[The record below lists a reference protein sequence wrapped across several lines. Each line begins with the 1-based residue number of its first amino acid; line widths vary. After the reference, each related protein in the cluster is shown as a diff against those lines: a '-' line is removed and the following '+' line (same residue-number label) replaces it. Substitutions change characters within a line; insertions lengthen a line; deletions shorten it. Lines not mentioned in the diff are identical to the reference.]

1 MEHNHNTHKNTGNRE
16 KVQLDIAGMDCGSCA
31 SSIQTYLSKMD
42 GVDSVNVN
50 FNSETAT
57 VEYQPSA
64 IKLTT
69 IKDTIHKLGYQVIE
83 NKHSEH
89 HHHEMETSLS
99 SQRKKIWAA
108 VIFSLTV
115 MALSMKSH
123 FGFLD
128 SVDIPFNTS
137 LIVQTILTTIVVF
150 WCGWKFIK
158 GAFFALRVGTSD
170 MNVLIVLGVLSSYFY
185 SLVITANHLFGLNIE
200 ALANSHEVYF
210 ETAAM
215 IVMFILIG
223 NYLEAALKS
232 KTQTSIE
239 KLKGLQAKTVL
250 VVRDGKEMEVA
261 FEQVKLGDTV
271 IIKSGDRIPV
281 DGKITEGHGSIDESA
296 MTGESLPIDKALGDT
311 VMSGSILK
319 NGFIKIEAEKVGR
332 DTMLSKII
340 DMVNEASNSKP
351 QIQRL
356 ADRISAIFV
365 PIVLVI
371 AVLTFAV
378 WNFIIGVPF
387 EIALIYAV
395 AVLII
400 ACPCALGLASPMAVV
415 IGVGRAAEN
424 GILFNDVE
432 AIEKLK
438 KVDTLC
444 FDKTGTLTSGDM
456 KVKGIKPLNGIPQDE
471 LIRFVYSVEK
481 QSNHPIANSINAF
494 SAKYD
499 VQPLETSG
507 FKNIDGKGV
516 SANVSGR
523 NVIIGNNA
531 LLEEHDIPTFL
542 NAERGS
548 LFVGVDG
555 ELAGMIVFEDTIKP
569 EAKKAVDELMKEGY
583 ELVMISGDSEKN
595 VRLIAD
601 EVGIENYYYGV
612 LPGEKQNIIA
622 LLQSQGRNVAM
633 IGDGINDAPSLA
645 KADIGIAIGTGTDI
659 AIDSADVILV
669 KGNLESIYKA
679 IQLSQKT
686 VRIIKQNIFWAFFY
700 NTVAIPAAAGVLAPF
715 GIIVS
720 PVMAAMLMA
729 FSDVVTVVGNSMRLK
744 YMKLK

>member
-1 MEHNHNTHKNTGNRE
+1 
-16 KVQLDIAGMDCGSCA
+16 MDCGSCA
-31 SSIQTYLSKMD
+31 SSIETYLSKTK
-42 GVDSVNVN
+42 GVDKISVNYT
-50 FNSETAT
+50 SENAAI
-57 VEYQPSA
+57 EYDPGT
-64 IKLTT
+64 IKLPE
-69 IKDTIHKLGYQVIE
+69 IKDIINKLGYKVIE

-99 SQRKKIWAA
+99 AQRKKIWVA
-108 VIFSLTV
+108 VLFSLTV
-115 MALSMKSH
+115 MVISMQGH
-123 FGFLD
+123 FDFLNFI
-128 SVDIPFNTS
+128 DIPQNTS
-137 LIVQTILTTIVVF
+137 LIILTALTTVVVF
-150 WCGWKFIK
+150 WCGWKFIN
-158 GAFFALRVGTSD
+158 GAYFALKSGTTD
-170 MNVLIVLGVLSSYFY
+170 MNVLIVLGVLSSYIY
-185 SLVITANHLFGLNIE
+185 SLVITANHLFELNIE

-250 VVRDGKEMEVA
+250 VVRDGKELEVA
-261 FEQVKLGDTV
+261 FEDVHINDTV
-271 IIKSGDRIPV
+271 IVKSGDRIPV
-281 DGKITEGHGSIDESA
+281 DGKITEGNGMIDESA
-296 MTGESLPIDKALGDT
+296 MTGESLPIEKGLTDT

-319 NGFIKIEAEKVGR
+319 SGYLKITAQKVGN

-356 ADRISAIFV
+356 ADKISSIFV
-365 PIVLVI
+365 PIVLVV
-371 AVLTFAV
+371 AALTFVIWYFAV
-378 WNFIIGVPF
+378 GVPF
-387 EIALIYAV
+387 GNALVYMV

-444 FDKTGTLTSGDM
+444 FDKTGTLTSGEM
-456 KVKGIKPLNGIPQDE
+456 KVKGIKSLNGIPKEE
-471 LIRFVYSVEK
+471 LMQYIYSVEK
-481 QSNHPIANSINAF
+481 MSNHPIANSINSYSGKF
-494 SAKYD
+494 D
-499 VQPLETSG
+499 IQPMETTG
-507 FKNIDGKGV
+507 FENIDGKGV
-516 SANVSGR
+516 QANVSGK
-523 NVIIGNNA
+523 NILIGNNA
-531 LLEEHDIPTFL
+531 LLEENNIPTFM
-542 NAERGS
+542 NSERGS
-548 LFVGVDG
+548 LYVAMDG
-555 ELAGMIVFEDTIKP
+555 ELAGVIVFEDTIKP
-569 EAKKAVDELMKEGY
+569 EARKAVDELQMAGY
-583 ELVMISGDSEKN
+583 ELVMMSGDNEKN
-595 VRLIAD
+595 VRQIAD
-601 EVGIENYYYGV
+601 EVHIENYYYGV

-645 KADIGIAIGTGTDI
+645 KADVGIAIGTGTDI

-700 NTVAIPAAAGVLAPF
+700 NIVAIPAAAGVLAPF

-744 YMKLK
+744 YTKLK

>member
-57 VEYQPSA
+57 VEYHPSA
-64 IKLTT
+64 IKLAT

-89 HHHEMETSLS
+89 HHHEMEASLS
-99 SQRKKIWAA
+99 EQKKKIWAA

-128 SVDIPFNTS
+128 SIDIPFNTS

-158 GAFFALRVGTSD
+158 GAFFALRAGTSD

-744 YMKLK
+744 YTKLK